1 MRDHDPYR
9 GPVYAGSASIVFG
22 GGLSADSAVSAF
34 GGDSGEALVHLDHLN
49 SHQRK
54 DFIYQLAGANCGMRW
69 ARLPAGYEGAVD
81 VVIHL
86 HGFTSPHN
94 NKGLL
99 AHKLAH
105 SGLGLQAPGV
115 ARPTLGLVPH
125 GAPFLWTE
133 KYKDKDDGSIKTR
146 IKGDGFKFPALA
158 SGPKLL
164 QFVEQALDAYA
175 AKTGQPR
182 PQRGRVVVT
191 GHSGAGTALSEL
203 IQALGKDDT
212 AVNAFYYFDASY
224 GDDPAKSLNWQV
236 LSARGGWADGAI
248 ARDAK
253 ALAALPGIDARER
266 HMRER
271 GGGLRIVA
279 RTGTHLVAE
288 AAAAG
293 LLRHLAASVPDDAVR
308 ALLLRHYR
316 AQRVID
322 AQKIDHYGA
331 LERMSPRLLADPA
344 NDLAP
349 EVKDIVPAA
358 PARTKSFYSDQSD
371 ALDTITMP
379 VLSVPERAADA
390 PTGAAFIASLGST
403 KGVERE
409 DRIYAQ
415 LRAGNLPTSLL
426 VFHTVRTRVADKAGQ
441 QHDIE
446 YYVTPDVLAIGS
458 ERDSVRIPM
467 DPVTAQRVADH
478 FKCLLPTARMVEQI
492 YQAAASKLA
501 FIYGNYAGTQD
512 AGLQDA
518 SASYLKHS
526 QGIDAQL
533 RRPPTLLT
541 AGHKKELVIS
551 SNYIVQRTHKETG
564 ATKAVPVLAFYGAY
578 TAAGAP
584 IQAGRGGNPRGW
596 PSFAHQPGFVD
607 YSHGVRLVWPT
618 MQLDGQERKVADVL
632 RDSNLSLCLAAE
644 GPIQYPRYTLDRA
657 GKASSAAAQALA
669 QDDPLGLS
677 PVPQAAAQGSAQTLG
692 YGATWDENIRN
703 ALMQAHAAYTQIP
716 VQVGSITLQ
725 VSPPYFINFNPNSKT
740 ISETTKKRF
749 EAAIKARSKAPAG
762 VKKLLDALPNVAK
775 LGKATPDDL
784 KTFLQG
790 AADAKLL
797 AHDSTTQQPSTQTCR
812 DFLKKY
818 GIGIDCSGYT
828 GLAINTLMPTLPG
841 STAADALKEP
851 LSTNSAA
858 QKASGNSKLFAKVTG
873 PTDLCAGDT
882 MGHKGHIRIVLR
894 AWRDGDNICFRTAES
909 NSHED
914 IGPSLGMWRL
924 VPDPKVAAQDFKGW
938 RLERGTPAA
947 APTDWNAPGQAN
959 EFSHYK
965 PLQRLLKAAGFTP
978 AALAWG
984 SDDDDDNNDND
995 DDDDAQGAAWALKS
1009 KKKPPRAT
1017 NTADLTQAEVTTLAG
1032 LAFTNATDIATY
1044 FHRQGNT
1051 GFIDW
1056 YNAQLS
1062 DTVPFAARGKIGT
1075 GKTVRDRFDAFWN
1088 QIPTAYDRTQISAL
1102 DFAAFMAI
1110 SINETGGHMWAHPEI
1125 GGKGRS
1131 DDKGA
1136 HPGLA
1141 YFFDTIQLAPKRRKA
1156 SYNHLSGGK
1165 TAAVLFD
1172 DAGFIAAHGALGN
1185 GARLAHHGQ
1194 DFGGAWAG
1202 KAYPQDQFGSA
1213 EDPSNGFIMQ
1223 ADFYKFRG
1231 RGVLQ
1236 TTGRESYIRVIN
1248 FIRNYRGKNSVLA
1261 DFAKRWAGTPA
1272 DTAATTSSTEDWDKI
1287 FGQPEMLAKGLSLH
1301 AGGAATDYR
1310 PMSKDAATLHD
1321 VPPAKASNA
1330 DPRRVGQLG
1339 SIYTMG
1345 RRISGSYNY
1354 GATTYRQ
1361 RVLALLQA
1369 MLLL

>member
-22 GGLSADSAVSAF
+22 GGLSADDAVSAF
-34 GGDSGEALVHLDHLN
+34 GGPDSGEALVHLDHLN
-49 SHQRK
+49 SHARS
-54 DFIYQLAGANCGMRW
+54 DFVYKFGGPNCGMRW
-69 ARLPAGYEGAVD
+69 AKLPPGHQGTVD

-86 HGFTSPHN
+86 HGFTEPHN
-94 NKGLL
+94 NAGLL
-99 AHKLAH
+99 AGKLKH
-105 SGLGLQAPGV
+105 SGLDLQSPGV
-115 ARPTLGLVPH
+115 TRPTLGLVPH

-133 KYKDKDDGSIKTR
+133 KYKDKEDGSIKTR

-158 SGPKLL
+158 SGPKLR

-175 AKTGQPR
+175 AKTSQPR

-203 IQALGKDDT
+203 MQALGKDDEV
-212 AVNAFYYFDASY
+212 VNAFYYFDASY
-224 GDDPAKSLNWQV
+224 GNDPAKSLNWQV
-236 LSARGGWADGAI
+236 LGARGGWVDGAI

-253 ALAALPGIDARER
+253 ALAGLYGTEARER
-266 HMRER
+266 QMRER

-293 LLRHLAASVPDDAVR
+293 LVRQLAATVPDAAVR
-308 ALLLRHYR
+308 ALLHQHYR

-331 LERMSPRLLADPA
+331 LEKMSPRLLADPA

-349 EVKDIVPAA
+349 EVKDIAPAA
-358 PARTKSFYSDQSD
+358 PARAKSFYPDQSD
-371 ALDTITMP
+371 AMDTITMP

-415 LRAGNLPTSLL
+415 LRAGNMPTSLL
-426 VFHTVRTRVADKAGQ
+426 VFHTVRTRAADKAGQ

-446 YYVTPDVLAIGS
+446 FYVTPDVLAIGS

-478 FKCLLPTARMVEQI
+478 FKCLLPTARMVEQT

-501 FIYGNYAGTQD
+501 FIYGNYAGTKD

-551 SNYIVQRTHKETG
+551 SNYIVQRTNKETG
-564 ATKAVPVLAFYGAY
+564 ATKGVPVLAFYGAY

-596 PSFAHQPGFVD
+596 PSFAHEPRFVD
-607 YSHGVRLVWPT
+607 YSHGVRMVWPT

-644 GPIQYPRYTLDRA
+644 GPIQNPRYTLDRA
-657 GKASSAAAQALA
+657 GKASNAAAQALA
-669 QDDPLGLS
+669 EDDPLGLS
-677 PVPQAAAQGSAQTLG
+677 PVPQAAAPDGAETLG

-703 ALMQAHAAYTQIP
+703 TLMQAHAAYTQVP
-716 VQVGSITLQ
+716 VQVGTITLL
-725 VSPPYFINFNPNSKT
+725 VSPPYYINFNPNSKS

-749 EAAIKARSKAPAG
+749 EAATKARSKAPAG
-762 VKKLLDALPNVAK
+762 VKKLLDALPNLAK
-775 LGKATPDDL
+775 VGKATPDDL
-784 KTFLQG
+784 KAFLQG

-797 AHDSTTQQPSTQTCR
+797 APDSSTQQPSTQSCR

-841 STAADALKEP
+841 STAADALSEP
-851 LSTNSAA
+851 LSTSSAT
-858 QKASGNSKLFAKVTG
+858 QKSSGNSKLFAKLTG

-882 MGHKGHIRIVLR
+882 MGHKGHIRILVR
-894 AWRDGDNICFRTAES
+894 AWRDGDNICFKTAES
-909 NSHED
+909 SSDDD
-914 IGPSLGMWRL
+914 IGPTLGLWRL
-924 VPDPKVAAQDFKGW
+924 VPDTKAAIQDFKGW

-947 APTDWNAPGQAN
+947 APTSWKSPCKAN

-965 PLQRLLKAAGFTP
+965 PLQRLLKAAGFAPT
-978 AALAWG
+978 ALAWD
-984 SDDDDDNNDND
+984 SDDDDED
-995 DDDDAQGAAWALKS
+995 DQGAAWALKT

-1017 NTADLTQAEVTTLAG
+1017 NTDDLTQAEVTTLAG
-1032 LAFTNATDIATY
+1032 VAFTNATDLATY

-1062 DTVPFAARGKIGT
+1062 DTVPFAARGKIGI

-1141 YFFDTIQLAPKRRKA
+1141 YFFDTIQLAPQRRKA

-1165 TAAVLFD
+1165 TAALLFD
-1172 DAGFIAAHGALGN
+1172 DADFIAAHGALGD
-1185 GARLAHHGQ
+1185 GTRLANHGQ

-1202 KAYPQDQFGSA
+1202 KAYPQDQFGTA

-1236 TTGRESYIRVIN
+1236 TTGRESYLRVIN
-1248 FIRNYRGKNSVLA
+1248 FIKKYRGTNTVLA
-1261 DFAKRWAGTPA
+1261 DFAKRWASTPA

-1287 FGQPEMLAKGLSLH
+1287 FGQSEMLAKGLSLH

-1310 PMSKDAATLHD
+1310 PMSNQAATLHD
-1321 VPPAKASNA
+1321 VPSAKASKA
-1330 DPRRVGQLG
+1330 DPHRVGQLG
-1339 SIYTMG
+1339 SIYAMG
-1345 RRISGSYNY
+1345 RRISGSYDY

-1361 RVLALLQA
+1361 RVLALLQT